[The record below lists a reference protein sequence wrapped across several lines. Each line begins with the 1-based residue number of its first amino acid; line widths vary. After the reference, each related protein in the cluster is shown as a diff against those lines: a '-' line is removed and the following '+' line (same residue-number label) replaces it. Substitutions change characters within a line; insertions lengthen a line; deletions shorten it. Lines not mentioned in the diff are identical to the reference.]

1 MKHPASPTSTP
12 DFPFMPTGTEG
23 AFNPVQQE
31 QAMWRAVIVQA
42 LMDAACGSRKY
53 EATQARHEALVWL
66 RGTSHDFATV
76 CYYAGFEPEFV
87 RVLVKKAMEKGCQ
100 WRALPGEGKRIRAS
114 RAKAV
119 RKAGQRR

>member
-1 MKHPASPTSTP
+1 MKHPATPTSTP
-12 DFPFMPTGTEG
+12 DFSLFATGTGES
-23 AFNPVQQE
+23 FNPVQQE

-53 EATQARHEALVWL
+53 EAQQARSEALIWL

-87 RVLVKKAMEKGCQ
+87 RVLVKKAIDSGCQ

-114 RAKAV
+114 RAKAA